1 MKLTDIIN
9 EDLILVPLEEQT
21 QEAVVREM
29 IRFLSSREYIHDPN
43 HIFDIIMERE
53 RILSTGIGSGIAIPH
68 GKTEGLE
75 DPIVALG
82 ISKKGIDYKALDKKE
97 VYLVFLLLTSDHDK
111 GMHIRLLS
119 RISRLLNKTECRMA
133 LMDANSPEEAVR
145 IIREAEQKWF
155 EIN

>member
-1 MKLTDIIN
+1 MKLTDIIQEN
-9 EDLILVPLEEQT
+9 LILVPLEEQT

-29 IRFLSSREYIHDPN
+29 IRFLSSRNYIDDPN

-68 GKTEGLE
+68 GKSSSIQE
-75 DPIVALG
+75 PVVALG

-97 VYLVFLLLTSDHDK
+97 VYLVFLLLTADNDK

-119 RISRLLNKTECRMA
+119 RISRLLNRNECRLA
-133 LMDANSPEEAVR
+133 LMEAGSPREALD
-145 IIREAEQKWF
+145 IIRDAEQKWF
-155 EIN
+155 EID

>member
-119 RISRLLNKTECRMA
+119 RISRLLNKTECRLA
-133 LMDANSPEEAVR
+133 LMEAESPEDAVR